1 MGVIYVT
8 LALSF
13 AVLLVVNIVFAAV
26 NIYFWATHGLQA
38 LLQGMN
44 FVQRI
49 EYSIYLKWIL
59 LADGIWLT
67 GALALAFK
75 RKYYKT
81 DPALHYL
88 TYKQITN
95 PRVCVIVPTYNEES
109 VIEKVV
115 KDFINQPNVI
125 EVLVV
130 DNHSTDRTPDIAEQC
145 GARIIR
151 KEANKGITD
160 SLVRGMRES
169 LKSNVN
175 IIALAEADGTYS
187 GYDLAKMIPYLDN
200 ADMVIGTRQ
209 IQVLSEKGNQN
220 KMFYVWGNFFLAKLI
235 QIKFFSLLHMGV
247 VNLTDVGC
255 TYRCIRREALEKIID
270 QFTYPGTD
278 KLVFSSTSG
287 IIGMFLVMIGIKND
301 LRIVEVPITFRKRVG
316 ASKTEVDKK
325 NKAVCYGLKF
335 LWYILSS

>member
-1 MGVIYVT
+1 MGIIYLA

-13 AVLLVVNIVFAAV
+13 VILLMVNIVFAVV

-49 EYSIYLKWIL
+49 EYSIYLRWIL
-59 LADGIWLT
+59 LADGIWL
-67 GALALAFK
+67 AAAFTFVLK
-75 RKYYKT
+75 RKHYKT
-81 DPALHYL
+81 DPSLHYL
-88 TYKQITN
+88 SYKPITD
-95 PRVCVIVPTYNEES
+95 PRICVIVPTYNEEP
-109 VIEKVV
+109 VIERVV
-115 KDFINQPNVI
+115 RDFISQPHVT

-130 DNHSTDRTPDIAEQC
+130 DNHSTDRTADIAQEC
-145 GARIIR
+145 GARVIR
-151 KEANKGITD
+151 KKENKGITD
-160 SLVRGMRES
+160 SLVLGMKES
-169 LKSNVN
+169 LKTNAN
-175 IIALAEADGTYS
+175 IITLTEADGTYS

-209 IQVLSEKGNQN
+209 IQVLSERGNQN

-235 QIKFFSLLHMGV
+235 QIKFFSLLHMGA

-255 TYRCIRREALEKIID
+255 TYRCIRRDALEKIVE

-325 NKAVCYGLKF
+325 GKAIVYGLKF
-335 LWYILSS
+335 LWYILNS

>member
-1 MGVIYVT
+1 MGIVY
-8 LALSF
+8 LALGLSF
-13 AVLLVVNIVFAAV
+13 AVLLVVNITFVAV
-26 NIYFWATHGLQA
+26 NLYFWATHGLQA

-59 LADGIWLT
+59 LADGIWLAS
-67 GALALAFK
+67 ALVFASR
-75 RKYYKT
+75 RKHYKT
-81 DPALHYL
+81 DPSLHYL
-88 TYKQITN
+88 TYKPITN
-95 PRVCVIVPTYNEES
+95 PRVCVVVPTYNEEP
-109 VIEKVV
+109 VIERIV
-115 KDFINQPNVI
+115 KDFASQPHVI

-130 DNHSTDRTPDIAEQC
+130 DNHSTDRTADIAELC
-145 GARIIR
+145 GAKVIR
-151 KEANKGITD
+151 KPVNKGITD
-160 SLVRGMRES
+160 SLVLGMKES
-169 LKSNVN
+169 LKTDAN
-175 IIALAEADGTYS
+175 IIALTEADGTYS
-187 GYDLAKMIPYLDN
+187 GHDLGKMIPYLDN
-200 ADMVIGTRQ
+200 TDMVIGTRQ
-209 IQVLSEKGNQN
+209 IQVLLEKGNQN

-255 TYRCIRREALEKIID
+255 TYRCIRRDALEKIID

-325 NKAVCYGLKF
+325 SKAVVYGLKF
-335 LWYILSS
+335 LWYILAS